1 MAWLVLLVAGL
12 AGAAPTEAQRAVRGD
27 GIAAIVGATTP
38 RADATVLLHSDVDL
52 RARLRLTRELSEVP
66 TGPLPAGLLRA
77 TLGELVG
84 EALIAREAQRV
95 QVATPTEADVR
106 EERRRLEGLAG
117 GADRLRAVLEA
128 VGASEREIDA
138 MAERRAL
145 VRVFLEANLEGSA
158 RVSDEALERA
168 FEAGEHPFIGQE
180 LEDVREPMRVWLGR
194 RRMAEAVERWVQVL
208 RTRTPVRILAA
219 YAAE

>member
-77 TLGELVG
+77 TLGELV
-84 EALIAREAQRV
+84 
-95 QVATPTEADVR
+95 
-106 EERRRLEGLAG
+106 
-117 GADRLRAVLEA
+117 
-128 VGASEREIDA
+128 
-138 MAERRAL
+138 
-145 VRVFLEANLEGSA
+145 
-158 RVSDEALERA
+158 
-168 FEAGEHPFIGQE
+168 
-180 LEDVREPMRVWLGR
+180 
-194 RRMAEAVERWVQVL
+194 
-208 RTRTPVRILAA
+208 
-219 YAAE
+219 